1 MDVYD
6 AIPTIVTTAV
16 AILAKISIFVLLLEI
31 VYFTSNY
38 FTDFNWTFGL
48 LMSSLLS
55 LIIGTVVGLTQF
67 RIKRLLAYSTIS
79 HVGFILLALSI
90 TSIESLQAFVFY
102 LMQYSISNLN
112 AFIIL
117 VTIGFSYYFY
127 VTDNKEHKEL
137 LDKNNSPAGGSRKP
151 LQYRV
156 LWPWLLLIDVA
167 NNILQWVLWSNS
179 GKFLKLLVPSC
190 DLKFV
195 SGPINYWCTVTSQ
208 KILKREMEYRGS
220 KSDNLSVKE
229 QRVDGHRCVNLT
241 HLRYT
246 LMGFE
251 RNYQIKILSNQI
263 NTLKRS
269 YTSISKNL
277 LYNLSNNL
285 NPWYLTGFS
294 DAESNFTVRIIKS
307 NSVKVGW
314 TVQLVFQIG
323 LHQRDFNLLE
333 KIRTFWGVGEIYHK
347 EESSNYMVQ
356 SLKGLKVIVNHF
368 EKYPLLTKKLE
379 DFKLFSQIVTLVNQ
393 KEHLTISGLHKIIS
407 LKASMNLGLPES
419 LKTAFPDITPAVRSI
434 RSDEELLNSNIAPS
448 WMVGFT
454 EGEGCFSIRITKS
467 STVKTGWQV
476 QLRYNITQHSIDK
489 VFMNSLVKFWGCGK
503 VFLRFRENQV
513 DFQILKLKDLSEIV
527 IPLFKNMPL
536 QGAKSKDFLDFSKAV
551 DIMKVKGHLTNE
563 GLEQLRKLK
572 VGMNTGRVA
581 SP

>member
-6 AIPTIVTTAV
+6 AVPTIVTTFI
-16 AILAKISIFVLLLEI
+16 AIIAKISIFILLLEI

-90 TSIESLQAFVFY
+90 TSIESIQAFVFY

-117 VTIGFSYYFY
+117 VTIGFSFYFY

-137 LDKNNSPAGGSRKP
+137 LDKNNSPAKRYGKP
-151 LQYRV
+151 LQYWV
-156 LWPWLLLIDVA
+156 LWP
-167 NNILQWVLWSNS
+167 NS
-179 GKFLKLLVPSC
+179 RDFLKLLVPSYIRK
-190 DLKFV
+190 DI
-195 SGPINYWCTVTSQ
+195 SGWSNYSGMVTSQ
-208 KILKREMEYRGS
+208 KMIEREMEYRGS
-220 KSDNLSVKE
+220 KSVICENIAVKE

-241 HLRYT
+241 HLRYA
-246 LMGFE
+246 LMGSE
-251 RNYQIKILSNQI
+251 RNYQAKILSNQI
-263 NTLKRS
+263 NILRRS
-269 YTSISKNL
+269 YTSISTNL
-277 LYNLSNNL
+277 LCNSSDNL
-285 NPWYLTGFS
+285 NPWFLTGFS

-314 TVQLVFQIG
+314 IVQPVFQIG
-323 LHQRDFNLLE
+323 LHKRDLNLLE
-333 KIRTFWGVGEIYHK
+333 KIRIFWGVGEIYHK
-347 EESSNYMVQ
+347 EESCNYMVQ
-356 SLKGLKVIVNHF
+356 SLRGLNVIVNHF

-379 DFKLFSQIVTLVNQ
+379 DFKLFAQIVTLVNQ

-407 LKASMNLGLPES
+407 LKASMNLGLS
-419 LKTAFPDITPAVRSI
+419 KLLKTAFPDITPAI
-434 RSDEELLNSNIAPS
+434 RPKRTDEELLNSNIDPY
-448 WMVGFT
+448 WVVGFT

-503 VFLRFRENQV
+503 VFLRFRENKV
-513 DFQILKLKDLSEIV
+513 DFQILKLKDLSDIV

-536 QGAKSKDFLDFSKAV
+536 QGAKSKDFADFCKAV

-563 GLEQLRKLK
+563 GLDQLRKLK
-572 VGMNTGRVA
+572 VGMNTGRE
-581 SP
+581 

>member
-1 MDVYD
+1 
-6 AIPTIVTTAV
+6 
-16 AILAKISIFVLLLEI
+16 
-31 VYFTSNY
+31 
-38 FTDFNWTFGL
+38 
-48 LMSSLLS
+48 MSSLLS

-90 TSIESLQAFVFY
+90 TSIESIQAFVFY

-117 VTIGFSYYFY
+117 VTLGFSYYFY

-137 LDKNNSPAGGSRKP
+137 LDKNNSPARGSGKP

-156 LWPWLLLIDVA
+156 LWP
-167 NNILQWVLWSNS
+167 NS
-179 GKFLKLLVPSC
+179 KKLLKLLVPSC
-190 DLKFV
+190 TRKGI
-195 SGPINYWCTVTSQ
+195 SGRTNYPCTVISQ
-208 KILKREMEYRGS
+208 NIIKRAMGYCGS

-229 QRVDGHRCVNLT
+229 QRVDGHRCVNLI

-263 NTLKRS
+263 NTLRRS

-285 NPWYLTGFS
+285 NPWFLTGFS

-314 TVQLVFQIG
+314 TVQPVFQIG

-347 EESSNYMVQ
+347 EESYNYMVQ

-368 EKYPLLTKKLE
+368 YKYPLLTKKLE

-419 LKTAFPDITPAVRSI
+419 LKTAFPDITPAVRPI
-434 RSDEELLNSNIAPS
+434 RSDEELLNSNIDPY

-503 VFLRFRENQV
+503 VFLRFRENKV

-536 QGAKSKDFLDFSKAV
+536 QGAKSKDFVDFSKAV

-581 SP
+581 SQ